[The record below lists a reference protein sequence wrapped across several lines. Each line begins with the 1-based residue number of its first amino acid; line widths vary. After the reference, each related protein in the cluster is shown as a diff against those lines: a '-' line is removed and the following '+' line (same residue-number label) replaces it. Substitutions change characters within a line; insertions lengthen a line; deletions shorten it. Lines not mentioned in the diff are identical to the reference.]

1 MYKNMIIGGKME
13 INEDCEKK
21 MNAVVEKLSAE
32 LSTIRAGRANPAIL
46 DKVQVLYYGVPTPLK
61 QVANVVVAEARVL
74 EIKPW
79 DKGVIK
85 EVEKAIL
92 ASDINITPNNDGTVV
107 RLQFPELTEER
118 RKELAKEVKKITEDF
133 KVNVRNIRRDFIENI
148 KKQEKEKQ
156 ITEDDVKV
164 YEKDIQD
171 ITDSITLKMDKILA
185 EKQKEIMTI

>member
-1 MYKNMIIGGKME
+1 ME